1 MNKLLTILILLFLTI
16 FTTSCNDHKPTK
28 ISTAKKTDTI
38 SKTKLSSEN
47 SDIKIDGAKKVD
59 IGYYEKYEKLPK
71 LTFETI
77 TENEF
82 LSLLPKKII
91 DTLKLEQNNN
101 FFYVKTTL
109 KKHKFKKYRD
119 YGGEESWSG
128 YKYLGYYPTSK
139 LFAIQE
145 NSTSDNL
152 GFGQLFLLDNLNDYE
167 YNIISFG
174 DGAVEQP
181 IPSVNNKYFVYF
193 YNSVYEHKNCDIGV
207 LKINDKSNPK
217 TYLNEYAS
225 YNSQDFAVEKIVWKS
240 DNSFFVKGYEEVY
253 ENEEWVKK
261 YKYYKTE
268 FE

>member
-1 MNKLLTILILLFLTI
+1 MRIILFLILTILTI
-16 FTTSCNDHKPTK
+16 SCNDHKSTK
-28 ISTAKKTDTI
+28 IGVTQKTDTI
-38 SKTKLSSEN
+38 SKTNLHSEKLES
-47 SDIKIDGAKKVD
+47 KIDSTKKVD

-77 TENEF
+77 TKNEF
-82 LSLLPKKII
+82 LSLEQKKYL
-91 DTLKLEQNNN
+91 DTLNIEQNNN
-101 FFYVKTTL
+101 FFYVQTAF

-128 YKYLGYYPTSK
+128 YKYLGFYLTSK

-152 GFGQLFLLDNLNDYE
+152 GFGQLFLLDSLNDYE

-174 DGAVEQP
+174 DGAVELP
-181 IPSVNNKYFVYF
+181 IPSINNKYFVYF
-193 YNSVYEHKNCDIGV
+193 YNSVYEHKNCDIGI

-217 TYLNEYAS
+217 NYLNEYAS
-225 YNSQDFAVEKIVWKS
+225 YNSKDFAIEKIVWKT
-240 DNSFFVKGYEEVY
+240 DNIFLVKGYEEIY
-253 ENEEWVKK
+253 ENDEWVKK